1 MARTIWCRWPAC
13 LKPTVLKKP
22 WQGEPDT
29 CPECKQSA
37 MWSSIPTG
45 TERPTED
52 ARLTV
57 TFNDRRFLK
66 ALRILPPEDE
76 DDGA

>member
-1 MARTIWCRWPAC
+1 MARTLWCRWPKC
-13 LKPTVLKKP
+13 LKSTTLKKS
-22 WQGEPDT
+22 WQIPDV
-29 CPECKQSA
+29 CPECQQSA

-66 ALRILPPEDE
+66 SLRIVPPEDE
-76 DDGA
+76 QDDGA